1 MGEWATE
8 VPCQV
13 ECITVVMEEECITT
27 IDPIS
32 KLKSCCIL
40 IKRLDIRSDAQFKSL
55 TVLYLLHLRL
65 NLL

>member
-40 IKRLDIRSDAQFKSL
+40 IKRLDIRSVAQFKS
-55 TVLYLLHLRL
+55 
-65 NLL
+65 